1 MTTLN
6 DYVALE
12 SDFKRLKAALEW
24 IISVNQIERRVAVEV
39 DASGN
44 TYAVETVDGVFAT
57 EARRALD
64 AVRIH
69 R

>member
-6 DYVALE
+6 DYAALE
-12 SDFKRLKAALEW
+12 SDFKRLVAALEW
-24 IISVNQIERRVAVEV
+24 IISVNKIERRVTIECY
-39 DASGN
+39 ASGN
-44 TYAVETVDGVFAT
+44 TYAVEMVDGVLAT